1 MKRLG
6 IIPNPQR
13 DLGLALTGR
22 TAAQLR
28 ALGAEVLLPEEFA
41 GAAPGAAYRPAE
53 EIYREAEAVL
63 TVGGDG
69 TIIHSA
75 RRAAQYGTPVLG
87 INCGHLGF
95 IAELEAEEIPLLA
108 GLLRGEYRIEE
119 RSMLAVTAGEKTFD
133 CLNDAVVSRGEVS
146 KIVDLTLRRDGNLVE
161 QYRADGLIV
170 ATPTGST
177 AYSLSAGGPIVEPTL
192 RLLLATPICPHALSS
207 RTLLFSENST
217 LEVMVHSEDTHL
229 TVDGEISV
237 PVAPEQP
244 VVIRLSERRVKLL
257 RLRETEF
264 FEVMHRKLTRRV

>member
-1 MKRLG
+1 
-6 IIPNPQR
+6 
-13 DLGLALTGR
+13 
-22 TAAQLR
+22 
-28 ALGAEVLLPEEFA
+28 
-41 GAAPGAAYRPAE
+41 
-53 EIYREAEAVL
+53 
-63 TVGGDG
+63 
-69 TIIHSA
+69 
-75 RRAAQYGTPVLG
+75 
-87 INCGHLGF
+87 
-95 IAELEAEEIPLLA
+95 
-108 GLLRGEYRIEE
+108 
-119 RSMLAVTAGEKTFD
+119 MLAVTAGEKTFD